1 MTKEFF
7 KNSEHPL
14 LDAMLKIQEL
24 EKRVEK
30 LEADCDI
37 ESLSRLLVTRV
48 IDKLH
53 RDSMLSKAK
62 K

>member
-7 KNSEHPL
+7 ENSEHPL

-48 IDKLH
+48 RQI
-53 RDSMLSKAK
+53 AP
-62 K
+62 